1 MIFSTAI
8 STRNNMFVVVLS
20 LFFASSSIMT
30 LTTTTD
36 AFTPVAP
43 TPISSTTS
51 TARGMTTDY
60 YKRAAKSI
68 PRGGKPS
75 TPSKATTPRT
85 VLVTGAG
92 GKTGRLVL
100 QKLLSRGLDHYIP
113 MGLVRTQESKAGLEQ
128 EGVPSCHITIG
139 DITDANSLAQAME
152 GKDAVIICTSGTP
165 APTGEM
171 NAEGRPIFGYP
182 NGQPEQVDWIGQ
194 KNTIDA
200 AKIAQAS
207 SHNTHV
213 VVCSSMGGTDPD
225 NMLNTL
231 ARNADGTGGNI
242 LLWKRKAEKYLIESG
257 LTYTIIHP
265 GGLIDEEGGRRELV
279 VGVDDSQAG
288 TESRVIPRADVAEL
302 LVQSLEHDSYQNRSF
317 DARSKPEDE
326 QGSTI
331 TTDYN
336 QLLVDLPGNCDYT
349 LGKIPE

>member
-1 MIFSTAI
+1 MIFTTAPF
-8 STRNNMFVVVLS
+8 TRNNMFVVVLS

-30 LTTTTD
+30 ITTTD
-36 AFTPVAP
+36 AFTPVTP
-43 TPISSTTS
+43 TQESTS
-51 TARGMTTDY
+51 TALGMTTDY
-60 YKRAAKSI
+60 YKRAAKST

-75 TPSKATTPRT
+75 TPSSSKKARN

-100 QKLLSRGLDHYIP
+100 QKLLSRGLDKYVP
-113 MGLVRTQESKAGLEQ
+113 MGLVRTQESKEGLEQ
-128 EGVPSCHITIG
+128 EGVPGCHITIG

-152 GKDAVIICTSGTP
+152 GKDAVIVCTSGTP
-165 APTGEM
+165 APTGDM

-200 AKIAQAS
+200 AKAKAS

-242 LLWKRKAEKYLIESG
+242 LLWKRKAEKYLIDSG
-257 LTYTIIHP
+257 LTYTILHP

-302 LVQSLEHDSYQNRSF
+302 LVASLEHDSYQNRSF

-326 QGSTI
+326 KDSTI

-336 QLLVDLPGNCDYT
+336 KLLVDLSGNCDYT

>member
-1 MIFSTAI
+1 MLFTTAP

-20 LFFASSSIMT
+20 LLFASSLIMT
-30 LTTTTD
+30 ITTTD
-36 AFTPVAP
+36 AFTPVTP
-43 TPISSTTS
+43 TQESTSTTL
-51 TARGMTTDY
+51 GMTTDY
-60 YKRAAKSI
+60 YKRAAKST

-75 TPSKATTPRT
+75 TPSSKATPRN

-92 GKTGRLVL
+92 GKTGRLVM
-100 QKLLSRGLDHYIP
+100 QKLLSRGLDNYIP
-113 MGLVRTQESKAGLEQ
+113 MGLVRTKESKEGLEK
-128 EGVPSCHITIG
+128 EGVPSCHITIA
-139 DITDANSLAQAME
+139 DITDVNSLEQAME

-182 NGQPEQVDWIGQ
+182 NGQPEQVDWLGQ

-200 AKIAQAS
+200 AKAKAS
-207 SHNTHV
+207 SHTHV

-257 LTYTIIHP
+257 LTYTIVHP

-302 LVQSLEHDSYQNRSF
+302 LVASLEHDSYQNRSF
-317 DARSKPEDE
+317 DARSKPEDDT
-326 QGSTI
+326 GSTI

-336 QLLVDLPGNCDYT
+336 QLLVDLPGNTDYT